1 MNNEIHGVALRIG
14 AQHASA
20 IRKGFREAFDSGDI
34 VERFFH
40 SHTKDSKIT
49 NDQARQWTKTFI
61 TPSKTALIASLR
73 PLYADGWVLGQS
85 TGKWALERAR
95 VHKAITAV
103 SVVDWSTW
111 KPGNKSAAALL
122 QPPQGLQKLLDARG
136 LTIQGVTDTK
146 LSRIGTVLGDALAQG
161 ITPKEVSILVD
172 KVIDDPNQALV
183 IAQTEMSRA
192 MVQSNYALYQESNV
206 PMLEYLVADP
216 DDECLDNLAASPID
230 INDSWPSGEP
240 PVHPNCMCDIAPF
253 FPTDQ

>member
-1 MNNEIHGVALRIG
+1 MNSEIHGVALRIG

-20 IRKGFREAFDSGDI
+20 IRKGFKSAFDSGDI

-49 NDQARQWTKTFI
+49 NDQARQWAKTFI
-61 TPSKTALIASLR
+61 TPSKTALIAFLR
-73 PLYADGWVLGQS
+73 PLYADGWVLGQA

-240 PVHPNCMCDIAPF
+240 PVHPNCMCDIAPL